1 MESYGDH
8 ILENR
13 LHYDGLL
20 SPVVKKQIVSY
31 ISNGPVSFFLLA
43 PFKWGFLWF

>member
-31 ISNGPVSFFLLA
+31 ISNDPVSFFFWLLA
-43 PFKWGFLWF
+43 APAYQKL

>member
-31 ISNGPVSFFLLA
+31 ISNDPVSFF
-43 PFKWGFLWF
+43 FFGS